1 VRLIGREDKLHA
13 CNGDT
18 RLLASPASSEG
29 QKIRRVLITGLGYC
43 LLLAPTVCP
52 QGFGNLGKKKVVL
65 HRKLPPVIQFTGT
78 TFSTKVTSRDPKYAD
93 LTGKLKDLLETELL
107 KDNDRLR
114 ADANSAELAIIC
126 TVNNFSVPPPQP
138 FTRNEVI
145 MEKGK
150 QLEQPVQY
158 NKITG
163 SLEVSYQAKDPRAGR
178 VLDADN
184 ITASYSEDFEAGTN
198 QQAGKSLPT
207 KVIDPFKRMAG
218 KKTQDSSGPP
228 NPTELRED
236 LIHKAIHEIAS
247 RITATNEPV
256 EIMLAQGKL
265 DKANKTAEHGLWSR
279 YLEELE
285 RMPAFPN
292 AKDDAYRLY
301 NIGVAYEALAYQTED
316 HKAAKNFLQEAAINY
331 GKAVDAKRE
340 EKYFLEP
347 QKRIETAMAYYRKIE
362 GQQKAVEAA
371 NAPPAPTE
379 PTSNEA
385 AKSPGRGATKT
396 PSGKAGSKSPTSK
409 SPTDSKS
416 VSSNGKVANSNGISA
431 GNATGTSSAG
441 PDKLPGAPTKPVAS
455 APALTNDQ
463 IIKMAKAGVD
473 EDSIIATIHDA
484 QTVQFDLSP
493 DGQIQLASSGVKAK
507 ILAAMRQRAKL
518 GSRRTPGGGYD

>member
-1 VRLIGREDKLHA
+1 M
-13 CNGDT
+13 
-18 RLLASPASSEG
+18 
-29 QKIRRVLITGLGYC
+29 
-43 LLLAPTVCP
+43 
-52 QGFGNLGKKKVVL
+52 

-78 TFSTKVTSRDPKYAD
+78 TFSISVTSHDPKYAE
-93 LTGKLKDLLETELL
+93 LAGKLKDLLETELL
-107 KDNDRLR
+107 KDNDKLR
-114 ADANSAELAIIC
+114 ADANSTELAISCIV
-126 TVNNFSVPPPQP
+126 TNFSVPPPTQ
-138 FTRNEVI
+138 FTRNEVV

-163 SLEVSYQAKDPRAGR
+163 SLEVSYQAKDPRANR

-184 ITASYSEDFEAGTN
+184 VTASYSEDFEAGTN
-198 QQAGKSLPT
+198 QQAGKSLGA
-207 KVIDPFKRMAG
+207 KVADPFKRMAG
-218 KKTQDSSGPP
+218 KKTEDSSGPP

-285 RMPAFPN
+285 RMPPFPN

-316 HKAAKNFLQEAAINY
+316 RKAAKGFLQEAAINY

-362 GQQKAVEAA
+362 GQQKAVAAA
-371 NAPPAPTE
+371 NAPPPATE
-379 PTSNEA
+379 PASA
-385 AKSPGRGATKT
+385 DADRSGRGATKIPGT
-396 PSGKAGSKSPTSK
+396 KPRSKNATDPRGASSTAKA
-409 SPTDSKS
+409 
-416 VSSNGKVANSNGISA
+416 NNSNGTVAGNSA
-431 GNATGTSSAG
+431 GTSNAG
-441 PDKLPGAPTKPVAS
+441 PGKPPGTPAKPAPS

-473 EDSIIATIHDA
+473 EDSIIATIREA

-493 DGQIQLASSGVKAK
+493 DGQIQLTGGGVKAK
-507 ILAAMRQRAKL
+507 ILAAMRQRAKQ
-518 GSRRTPGGGYD
+518 GNRRSPGGGND